1 LADKPESRPISV
13 PQVLAVVGLV
23 VIGYFVYSFG
33 LMVWDGLS
41 LKRIAEE
48 YERDI
53 ARVTSDIAELEN
65 QKVYVTTDAF
75 AEEYARNVRK
85 WTRSD
90 ETAVVVLDAPDADW
104 RARPGVQGEST
115 QSPAEHWREWW
126 ALFWD
131 SSPR

>member
-1 LADKPESRPISV
+1 MADKPESRPISI

-33 LMVWDGLS
+33 LLVWDGLS
-41 LKRIAEE
+41 LKRIAEG

-53 ARVTSDIAELEN
+53 ATVTSDIYEIDR
-65 QKVYVTTDAF
+65 QKVYVTSDAF
-75 AEEYARNVRK
+75 AEEYARDVRK
-85 WTRSD
+85 WTRPG

-104 RARPGVQGEST
+104 RARPGVQSEST
-115 QSPAEHWREWW
+115 HSPKEHWREWW

-131 SSPR
+131 NSP